1 MVLEKDEGP
10 GKIFAVVIV
19 LIEMTVFNSGQK
31 STSSL
36 EQLDDDY
43 MSSEAEV
50 QILRSSA
57 FKKDDDTADTYF
69 SAQIEIPD
77 GDGENYSFSWRKLW
91 LFTGPGFLMSIA
103 YLDPGNIESDL
114 QSGVIAR
121 YRLLWLLSLATLFG
135 LFVQIISARIGT
147 VTGLHM
153 AELCYVKFHKVPR
166 LLLWITT
173 EIAIIGSDMQEV
185 IGTAIAIFLLSNG
198 RVPIWAGVCITI
210 LDTFTFLFL
219 DKYGLRKLEAFFGSL
234 ITIMAVSFGYEF
246 FKVGPEFGAIGLG
259 LVFPYCKRCSS
270 DALPKAVG
278 IIGAIIMP
286 HNLYLHSALVKS
298 RKIDRRNV
306 KKVKEANKYVA
317 IESAIALLVSLII
330 NIMVTA
336 VFAHG
341 MNGKKNNEI
350 RKTCLSN
357 PSINS
362 SVIFSE
368 EALKAFPDD
377 QESIDAD
384 LFKAGIFL
392 GCAFGLPALY
402 VWAVGIFAAGQSST
416 MTGTYA
422 GQFVME
428 GFLDL
433 HWSRWKR
440 VLLTRALAIA
450 PTLSLAVSVNSIQ
463 DLTGMNDLL
472 NVLMSLMLPF
482 ALLPLIIFS
491 SSEKV
496 MQEFKTSKIAQVV
509 LWFLS
514 TAVIG
519 INLTFVSIY
528 VNKNLPGTWY
538 VYLLLV
544 IFVFFYMSFIVFLIG
559 CLLVVLGKTF
569 VLKTPFL
576 GRYMTDDYVLHLVHH
591 SSSHNEISNSE
602 STVTGSSPVNYSSIN
617 N

>member
-1 MVLEKDEGP
+1 M
-10 GKIFAVVIV
+10 
-19 LIEMTVFNSGQK
+19 
-31 STSSL
+31 SSL
-36 EQLDDDY
+36 EQPDDGFIA
-43 MSSEAEV
+43 SEAEV
-50 QILRSSA
+50 QILRSS
-57 FKKDDDTADTYF
+57 KEDDTADMYF

-77 GDGENYSFSWRKLW
+77 EENYSFSWRKLW

-114 QSGVIAR
+114 QSGVIGR
-121 YRLLWLLSLATLFG
+121 YRLLWLLSIATIFG

-153 AELCYVKFHKVPR
+153 AELCHVKFHKVPR

-185 IGTAIAIFLLSNG
+185 IGTAIAIFLLSSG
-198 RVPIWAGVCITI
+198 RIPIYAGVLITI
-210 LDTFTFLFL
+210 MDTFTFLFL

-246 FKVGPEFGAIGLG
+246 FKVGPEFGSIGLG
-259 LVFPYCKRCSS
+259 LVFPYCKGCSS
-270 DALPKAVG
+270 DALSKAVG

-298 RKIDRRNV
+298 RKIDRKNV
-306 KKVKEANKYVA
+306 RKVSEANKYVA

-341 MNGKKNNEI
+341 MNGKNNNDI
-350 RKTCLSN
+350 RKICLSS
-357 PSINS
+357 PSMNS
-362 SVIFSE
+362 SSVFAD
-368 EALKAFPDD
+368 EALKAFPADNND
-377 QESIDAD
+377 IDAD

-428 GFLDL
+428 GFLNL

-450 PTLSLAVSVNSIQ
+450 PTLSLAVSVTSIH

-491 SSEKV
+491 SSEKI
-496 MQEFKTSKIAQVV
+496 MKDFKTSKLAQVV

-528 VNKNLPGTWY
+528 VNRNLPGRWY

-544 IFVFFYMSFIVFLIG
+544 VFVVFYMAFIAFLIG

-569 VLKTPFL
+569 VLKIPFF
-576 GRYMTDDYVLHLVHH
+576 GRFMTDDYVLQLDHH
-591 SSSHNEISNSE
+591 RNENTLPSSS
-602 STVTGSSPVNYSSIN
+602 VTGSSPVNYSSIN
-617 N
+617 